1 MSMLKLVMAA
11 FVGLLLT
18 AGAVRAQTD
27 PTDRPVALAVNG
39 AVDPIGVDAVRPRL
53 SWRPPVRAQSAWQVR
68 VAESEQALA
77 EGRLLWD
84 SGRVASATA
93 ASTLYEGPVAR
104 SRERRVWQVRLWD
117 GRGRATP
124 WSAPAFWETGLLA
137 AEDWQGR
144 WIQRNAAAPAGW
156 SDARIT
162 VDFSLR
168 GRMFDVL
175 FRATPVGKT
184 YGEAYA
190 WRITEDGGQ
199 AVLLAQVR
207 HYPGGT
213 RSVVNQT
220 ILKTIPLGLSAEALR
235 EGRHE
240 LVIEAVGDRIVTHL
254 DGRLVD
260 EMRDASQTRGAVGF
274 LAPVADAAVIHRLSI
289 TPAGASDA
297 PAFETPFER
306 GDNPLTGGSVGPEGL
321 VLASGVPGKDI
332 VTPLSN
338 PAPLLRRD
346 FDLDEGEI
354 ASARLYVAAGGWADM
369 TLNGAALS
377 ELPMAPGWTDY
388 DHRVLYQTYDVAP
401 LLARGRNVLAAELG
415 RGWYGVTEPNEWYF
429 HQAAWHAEP
438 ALRAQLEITFSD
450 GRRQVI
456 VSDRDWKTTDG
467 PTLHDSIYAG
477 ERYDARLEP
486 QGWRTAPFT
495 ADGWTPAMET
505 GGPRGAL
512 VAAAAEP
519 IRPISDV
526 RPVARTEVRP
536 GVWVF
541 DFGRILTG
549 RPRLA
554 MSGET
559 GRTVSLILT
568 EKRAGDGSALVA
580 SGLIDA
586 QLQTLRYT
594 FSGAGTERWAPRFS
608 YAGFRYL
615 QVEGLGSEPPD
626 DFVVAEIIHSDVPR
640 IGAFESGNPL
650 LNRIQQASQNALLNN
665 MHGLMTD
672 TPSLEK
678 NGWTGDAQASSAAA
692 GVNFGMARVWTKWL
706 ADFRDAQAA
715 SGELPEIV
723 PSTPLYGF
731 DRTPGWSFI
740 WGPTPAW
747 DAAMFVIPDE
757 LVRHYGDETILAS
770 MYEAQKRLV
779 DYTGRLITAPDF
791 TYARGLGDY
800 AGKGP
805 FGPVD
810 ATSSVYYF
818 YMVSKLAQNAA
829 ALGRAEDAS
838 RYGELAGRIR
848 EAYNRKYW
856 NAAARRYVTP
866 PVADGPAPPFSQTQN
881 ILPLAFGLVPDGE
894 ENSVADA
901 VAADLEASQ
910 HVLTMGVYPLRYAMT
925 LLTDQGHVDIAY
937 RVATRTEQPSWG
949 FWLENDINSMLEG
962 WGLSSRSWNHH
973 YFASISDWFYE
984 GLAGIRPGSPGYAD
998 LVIRP
1003 ALPAGLDRA
1012 GAHVDA
1018 PRGRIRSAWRREG
1031 PAAVL
1036 DVAVPGATRAE
1047 VWLPNGGERLARPPR
1062 GARYLRA
1069 QDGYAIYAVG
1079 PGSTTFVFTPN
1090 PRVPDMAAR

>member
-11 FVGLLLT
+11 LACLLLSVSS
-18 AGAVRAQTD
+18 VRAEGEA
-27 PTDRPVALAVNG
+27 TDRPVALRTNG
-39 AVDPIGVDAVRPRL
+39 AVDPIGVDAPRPRL
-53 SWRPPVRAQSAWQVR
+53 SWRPPVRGQTAWQVR
-68 VAESEQALA
+68 VAASERALG

-93 ASTLYEGPVAR
+93 VSATYDGPAST

-117 GRGRATP
+117 DRGRATP
-124 WSAPAFWETGLLA
+124 WSAPASWETGLL
-137 AEDWQGR
+137 EPGDWQGR
-144 WIQRNAAAPAGW
+144 WIQRNAAAPTGW
-156 SDARIT
+156 SDAVIA
-162 VDFSLR
+162 VDFTLR

-190 WRITEDGGQ
+190 WRISEDEGGA
-199 AVLLAQVR
+199 AVLIAQVR
-207 HYPGGT
+207 DYPGGS
-213 RSVVNQT
+213 RSMVNQT
-220 ILKTIPLGLSAEALR
+220 ALKTVPLGLSAEALR
-235 EGRHE
+235 QGRHV
-240 LVIEAVGDRIVTHL
+240 LTIEAVGDRIVTRL

-260 EMRDASQTRGAVGF
+260 ETRDASQTRGTVGF
-274 LAPVADAAVIHRLSI
+274 LAPATDAAVIHGVSI
-289 TPAGASDA
+289 TPASASDG
-297 PAFETPFER
+297 PAFETRFER
-306 GDNPLTGGSVGPEGL
+306 GENPLSGGSVGADGL
-321 VLASGVPGKDI
+321 MLPSGVPTKDI
-332 VTPLSN
+332 VLPLSN

-346 FDLDEGEI
+346 FDLEAGEI
-354 ASARLYVAAGGWADM
+354 ASARLYVAVGGWADM
-369 TLNGAALS
+369 TLNGAPLS

-438 ALRAQLEITFSD
+438 ALRAQLEITFAD

-456 VSDRDWKTTDG
+456 ASDRDWKTADG

-486 QGWRTAPFT
+486 QGWRTAGF
-495 ADGWTPAMET
+495 AANDWTPAMEAT
-505 GGPRGAL
+505 GPRGAM

-519 IRPISDV
+519 IRPIEDV
-526 RPVARTEVRP
+526 RPVSRTEVRP

-549 RPRLA
+549 RPRLT
-554 MSGET
+554 MSGAN
-559 GRTVSLILT
+559 GRTVSLVLT
-568 EKRAGDGSALVA
+568 EKKAEDGTALVA

-594 FSGAGTERWAPRFS
+594 FAGQGTEHWAPRFS
-608 YAGFRYL
+608 YAGFRYI
-615 QVEGLGSEPPD
+615 QVEGLDAAPRE

-640 IGAFESGNPL
+640 IGVFESGNPL

-665 MHGLMTD
+665 THGLMTD

-706 ADFRDAQAA
+706 ADFRDAQAS

-723 PSTPLYGF
+723 PSTAFYGF
-731 DRTPGWSFI
+731 EQTPGWSFI

-757 LVRHYGDETILAS
+757 LVRHYGDETVPAS

-779 DYTGRLITAPDF
+779 DYTGTVITAPDF

-810 ATSSVYYF
+810 ATSSAYYF
-818 YMVSKLAQNAA
+818 HMVSMLARNAA
-829 ALGRAEDAS
+829 ALGKAEDAA

-848 EAYNRKYW
+848 AAYNRKYW
-856 NAAARRYVTP
+856 DATARRYVTP
-866 PVADGPAPPFSQTQN
+866 PVANGPAPPFSQTQN
-881 ILPLAFGLVPDGE
+881 ILPLAFGLVPEGE
-894 ENSVADA
+894 AQAVADA
-901 VAADLEASQ
+901 VAADLEAND
-910 HVLTMGVYPLRYAMT
+910 HTLTMGVYPLRYAMT
-925 LLTDQGHVDIAY
+925 LLTDHGHADTAY
-937 RVATRTEQPSWG
+937 RVATRTTQPSWG

-962 WGLSSRSWNHH
+962 WGLTSRSWNHH

-984 GLAGIRPGSPGYAD
+984 GLAGIRPASPGYAD

-1003 ALPAGLDRA
+1003 ALPTGLDHA
-1012 GAHVDA
+1012 AANIDA
-1018 PRGRIRSAWRREG
+1018 PRGQIRSAWRRDG
-1031 PAAVL
+1031 AQAVL
-1036 DVAVPGATRAE
+1036 DVVVPGATRAE
-1047 VWLPNGGERLARPPR
+1047 VWLPNGGARLTRQPR

-1069 QDGYAIYAVG
+1069 QDGHAVYAVG
-1079 PGSTTFVFTPN
+1079 PGATTFTFTPN
-1090 PRVPDMAAR
+1090 

>member
-1 MSMLKLVMAA
+1 MSMLKLAVAA
-11 FVGLLLT
+11 LACLLLT
-18 AGAVRAQTD
+18 AGAVRAED
-27 PTDRPVALAVNG
+27 PTDRPVALAADG
-39 AVDPIGVDAVRPRL
+39 AVDPIGVDTPRPRL
-53 SWRPPVRAQSAWQVR
+53 SWRPPVRAQSAYQVR
-68 VAESEQALA
+68 VAASEADLTA
-77 EGRLLWD
+77 GRLLWD

-93 ASTLYEGPVAR
+93 ADVVYEGPEAR

-117 GRGRATP
+117 ARGRATP
-124 WSAPAFWETGLLA
+124 WSAPASWEAGLLA
-137 AEDWQGR
+137 PGDWRGG
-144 WIQRNAAAPAGW
+144 WIQRNAAAPTGW
-156 SDARIT
+156 SDAVIT
-162 VDFSLR
+162 VEFTLK

-175 FRATPVGKT
+175 FRASPIGKT

-190 WRITEDGGQ
+190 WRITDNEGQ
-199 AVLLAQVR
+199 AVLIAQVR
-207 HYPGGT
+207 DYPGGS

-220 ILKTIPLGLSAEALR
+220 VLKTIPLGVAADTLR
-235 EGRHE
+235 QGDHV
-240 LVIEAVGDRIVTHL
+240 LVIEAVGDRIVTSL
-254 DGRLVD
+254 DGRQVD
-260 EMRDASQTRGAVGF
+260 ETRDASQARGTVGF

-289 TPAGASDA
+289 VPMEGATGN
-297 PAFETPFER
+297 PAFETRFER
-306 GDNPLTGGSVGPEGL
+306 GDNPLTGGSVGADGL
-321 VLASGVPGKDI
+321 VLASGVPTKDL
-332 VTPLSN
+332 VVPLSN

-346 FDLDEGEI
+346 FELDAGEI
-354 ASARLYVAAGGWADM
+354 ASARLYVAAGGWGDV
-369 TLNGAALS
+369 TLNGEALS
-377 ELPMAPGWTDY
+377 ALPMAPGWTDY
-388 DHRVLYQTYDVAP
+388 DHRVLYQTYDVKP

-429 HQAAWHAEP
+429 HQATWHAEP
-438 ALRAQLEITFSD
+438 ALRAQLEVTFAD

-456 VSDRDWKTTDG
+456 ATDGAWRTADG
-467 PTLHDSIYAG
+467 PTRHDSVYAG

-486 QGWRTAPFT
+486 RGWRTAAFA
-495 ADGWTPAMET
+495 ADGWTPALET
-505 GGPRGAL
+505 TGPRGAL
-512 VAAAAEP
+512 AAAAAEP
-519 IRPISDV
+519 IRPIEDV
-526 RPVARTEVRP
+526 RPVSRREVRP

-549 RPRLA
+549 RPRLT
-554 MSGET
+554 MSGEA
-559 GRTVSLILT
+559 GRTVSLVLT
-568 EKRAGDGSALVA
+568 EKRNEDGSALVA

-586 QLQTLRYT
+586 QLQTMRYT
-594 FSGAGTERWAPRFS
+594 FAGGGVERWAPRFS

-615 QVEGLGSEPPD
+615 QVEGLGTAPAD
-626 DFVVAEIIHSDVPR
+626 DFVTAEIIHSDVAR

-731 DRTPGWSFI
+731 DQTPGWSFI

-779 DYTGRLITAPDF
+779 DYTATVITAPDF
-791 TYARGLGDY
+791 TYSRGLGDY

-810 ATSSVYYF
+810 ATSSAYF
-818 YMVSKLAQNAA
+818 YFMASTLARNAET
-829 ALGRAEDAS
+829 LGKAEDAAK
-838 RYGELAGRIR
+838 YAALAVQIR

-856 NAAARRYVTP
+856 DATGRRYLTP
-866 PVADGPAPPFSQTQN
+866 PVANGPTPPFSQTQN
-881 ILPLAFGLVPDGE
+881 ILPLAFGLVPDGQAQA
-894 ENSVADA
+894 VADA
-901 VAADLEASQ
+901 VAADLEANDLT
-910 HVLTMGVYPLRYAMT
+910 LTMGVYPLRYAMT
-925 LLTDQGHVDIAY
+925 LLTDHGHADLAY
-937 RVATRTEQPSWG
+937 RVATKTTQPSWG

-962 WGLSSRSWNHH
+962 WGLASRSWNHH

-984 GLAGIRPGSPGYAD
+984 GLAGIRPASPGYAD
-998 LVIRP
+998 LLIRP
-1003 ALPAGLDRA
+1003 ALPTGLDRA
-1012 GAHVDA
+1012 AAHVDT
-1018 PRGRIRSAWRREG
+1018 PRGRVSSAWRREG
-1031 PAAVL
+1031 TTAVL
-1036 DVAVPGATRAE
+1036 AVSVPGATRAE
-1047 VWLPNGGERLARPPR
+1047 VWLPNGGERLARAPR

-1069 QDGYAIYAVG
+1069 EDGHAVYAVA
-1079 PGSTTFVFTPN
+1079 PGTASFTFTPN
-1090 PRVPDMAAR
+1090 

>member
-1 MSMLKLVMAA
+1 MSMLKLVAA
-11 FVGLLLT
+11 AVACLVLS
-18 AGAVRAQTD
+18 AGGVHAGD
-27 PTDRPVALAVNG
+27 GPTDRPVALTANG
-39 AVDPIGVDAVRPRL
+39 AVDPIGVDTPRPRL
-53 SWRPPVRAQSAWQVR
+53 SWRPPVRTQSAYQVR
-68 VAESEQALA
+68 VAASERALA
-77 EGRLLWD
+77 DGRLIWD
-84 SGRVASATA
+84 SGRVASPTA
-93 ASTLYEGPVAR
+93 ASVFYDGPAAT

-117 GRGRATP
+117 DRGAATP
-124 WSAPAFWETGLLA
+124 WSAPASWEAGLLEA
-137 AEDWQGR
+137 GDWQGR
-144 WIQRNAAAPAGW
+144 WIQRNASAPAGW
-156 SDARIT
+156 SDATIT
-162 VDFSLR
+162 VDFTLR

-190 WRITEDGGQ
+190 WRITEDETGA
-199 AVLLAQVR
+199 AVLIAQVR
-207 HYPGGT
+207 DYPGGS

-220 ILKTIPLGLSAEALR
+220 ARKTAPLGLSAEVLR
-235 EGRHE
+235 QGRHT
-240 LVIEAVGDRIVTHL
+240 LTIEAAGDRIVTRL

-260 EMRDASQTRGAVGF
+260 ETRDASQTRGTVGF

-289 TPAGASDA
+289 VPTTPTPDG
-297 PAFETPFER
+297 PAFETRFEQ
-306 GDNPLTGGSVGPEGL
+306 GDNPLTGGAVGPDGL
-321 VLASGVPGKDI
+321 ILASGVPTKD
-332 VTPLSN
+332 VVAPLSN

-346 FDLDEGEI
+346 FDLDAGEI
-354 ASARLYVAAGGWADM
+354 ASARLYVAVGGWGDV
-369 TLNGAALS
+369 TLNGARLS

-401 LLARGRNVLAAELG
+401 LLARGQNVLAVELG

-429 HQAAWHAEP
+429 HQAPWRAEP
-438 ALRAQLEITFSD
+438 ALRAQLEITFAD

-456 VSDRDWKTTDG
+456 ASDQAWRTADG
-467 PTLHDSIYAG
+467 PTRHDSIYAG

-486 QGWRTAPFT
+486 QGWRTATF
-495 ADGWTPAMET
+495 AAAEWTPAVET
-505 GGPRGAL
+505 TGPRGAL

-519 IRPISDV
+519 IRPIEEV
-526 RPVARTEVRP
+526 RPVSRREVRP

-554 MSGET
+554 LSGAR
-559 GRTVSLILT
+559 GRTVSLVLT
-568 EKRAGDGSALVA
+568 EKRAEDGTALVA

-594 FSGAGTERWAPRFS
+594 FAGEGMEHWAPRFS
-608 YAGFRYL
+608 YAGFRYI
-615 QVEGLGSEPPD
+615 QIEGLDRAPAD

-650 LNRIQQASQNALLNN
+650 LNRIQQAAQNALLNN

-706 ADFRDAQAA
+706 ADFRDAQAS

-723 PSTPLYGF
+723 PSTPFYGF
-731 DRTPGWSFI
+731 DQTPGWSFV

-757 LVRHYGDETILAS
+757 LVRHYGDESILAA
-770 MYEAQKRLV
+770 MYAAQKRLV
-779 DYTGRLITAPDF
+779 DYTGTVIAAPDF

-810 ATSSVYYF
+810 ATSSAYYF
-818 YMVSKLAQNAA
+818 HMVSMLARNAA
-829 ALGRAEDAS
+829 ALGETEDAA
-838 RYGELAGRIR
+838 RYGELAGRVR
-848 EAYNRKYW
+848 DAYNRKYW
-856 NAAARRYVTP
+856 DAAARRYVTP
-866 PVADGPAPPFSQTQN
+866 PVANGPTPPFSQTQN

-894 ENSVADA
+894 AQSVADA
-901 VAADLEASQ
+901 VAADLEANGQ
-910 HVLTMGVYPLRYAMT
+910 TLTMGVYPLRYAMT
-925 LLTDQGHVDIAY
+925 LLTDYGHVDTAY
-937 RVATRTEQPSWG
+937 RVATRTTQPSWG

-962 WGLSSRSWNHH
+962 WGLNARSWNHH

-984 GLAGIRPGSPGYAD
+984 GLAGVRPASPGYAD
-998 LVIRP
+998 LIIRP
-1003 ALPAGLDRA
+1003 ALPVGLDHAAAR
-1012 GAHVDA
+1012 VDA
-1018 PRGRIRSAWRREG
+1018 PRGRIRSSWRREG
-1031 PAAVL
+1031 ADAVL

-1047 VWLPNGGERLARPPR
+1047 VWLPNGGERLRRAPA

-1069 QDGYAIYAVG
+1069 QDGHAVYAVA
-1079 PGSTTFVFTPN
+1079 PGAASFRFTP
-1090 PRVPDMAAR
+1090 R